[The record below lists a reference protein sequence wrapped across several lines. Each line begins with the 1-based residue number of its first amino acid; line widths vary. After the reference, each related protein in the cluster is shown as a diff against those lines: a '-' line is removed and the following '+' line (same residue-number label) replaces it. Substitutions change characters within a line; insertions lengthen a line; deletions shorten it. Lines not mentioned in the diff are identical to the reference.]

1 MKNNRLRKKDKV
13 VSILIFVAIVVVLLV
28 ARFLPGVVRYWQSS
42 EVYKRYCDVEG
53 VRATYIQDFRVN
65 DTLTVGV
72 TLLKATDSAGWGRLI
87 KDFGIVPYSDTILSL
102 INSNSVQTKYIPKG
116 NPLLPMDSILTNNDF
131 MVVSQHKWEISLFD
145 IKTDEQIEAIFQYQF
160 TKLKNS
166 NED

>member
-1 MKNNRLRKKDKV
+1 METLRSNKTFWLFAAG
-13 VSILIFVAIVVVLLV
+13 ICLV
-28 ARFLPGVVRYWQSS
+28 AVAVAVGLKKMSNVVPVGQCS
-42 EVYKRYCDVEG
+42 EVYKQYCDVEG

-72 TLLKATDSAGWGRLI
+72 TLLEATDSAGWGRLI

-116 NPLLPMDSILTNNDF
+116 NPLLPMDSVLTNNDF

-145 IKTDEQIEAIFQYQF
+145 IKTDEQMEAIIQYQF